1 MPNLSVSI
9 SLTTSDEP
17 LEIDDVSK
25 IHEGNNFYVVTSKN
39 QTIKIPLDLIT
50 YIVETN
56 KAIEIEPKV
65 AADSKAKVPKAQV
78 PRASRKSGNVVV

>member
-56 KAIEIEPKV
+56 KAIEEDTKV
-65 AADSKAKVPKAQV
+65 KSTAKTKSKATMI
-78 PRASRKSGNVVV
+78 SRKSGNVVV